1 MGCICAGE
9 SDIENF
15 LTEFID
21 ELNIRRYNGKTYLAH
36 LEKENSS
43 PFKNT
48 RTNYDDFLRSNQ
60 NVQMHEKY
68 QENLYKRP
76 HHHFYLALIFLIQHD
91 NAKKMSE
98 SYKQVQHKL
107 KTSYE
112 EQKKETLAD
121 FFKTDNEILRD
132 ILNFYVKM
140 ISLDVIVA
148 AQESKENK
156 DRLTPEQLKVLKT
169 NYGLDVIALFVKE
182 DLMKDCKNPVNLEEF
197 FTKNHMK
204 LKHPTVRENL
214 RRWYENYNTISKTV
228 KKETNAVNKQ
238 EENLVSR
245 QKPNS
250 NFVEKQVITENK
262 NGIQGGE
269 KLEGDKYAYK
279 LPEINDYS
287 NSNQGSNNYN
297 KIQKDIVID
306 EDDMECVQSGN
317 PGVGNYGNSTTYGD
331 YSNSNKNYG
340 SNNYNKIQKDI
351 VNDEDDMECV
361 QSGNPGVGN
370 YGNSTSYGG
379 DYNRGEAEAEI
390 LKKEQYAIYRR
401 ECLIH
406 HNKIRERHGVP
417 PLRESESLSE
427 YSQQWANFIS
437 DTDSLTHSSMI
448 WDSKNVGENIA
459 KAGAVINDPSQLIVH
474 KWYEEKENYDYSNP
488 SSQNNT
494 KNFSQMVW
502 RNTESIGFGLSY
514 SQSGNTFIV
523 INYHPAGNVA
533 DEYRKNITEARD

>member
-317 PGVGNYGNSTTYGD
+317 PGVGNYGNST
-331 YSNSNKNYG
+331 
-340 SNNYNKIQKDI
+340 
-351 VNDEDDMECV
+351 
-361 QSGNPGVGN
+361 
-370 YGNSTSYGG
+370 SYGG

-502 RNTESIGFGLSY
+502 KNTESIGFGLSY